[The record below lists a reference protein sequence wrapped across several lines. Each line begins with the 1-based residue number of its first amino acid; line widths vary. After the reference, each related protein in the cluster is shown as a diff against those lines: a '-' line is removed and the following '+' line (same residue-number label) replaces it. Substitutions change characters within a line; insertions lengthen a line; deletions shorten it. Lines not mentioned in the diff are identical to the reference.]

1 VRKRDPIRSA
11 DRKATRA
18 ALSALVLLGACLNP
32 RPEEE
37 PSDLQLEPVPE
48 SAGASVPN
56 ASSSPGQ
63 AGGNADSPALESPA
77 TNPAPTRAPSVAPPE
92 PRDAGAPDAGDPAA
106 SDAG

>member
-1 VRKRDPIRSA
+1 MRKREPSRSA
-11 DRKATRA
+11 YPKATRA
-18 ALSALVLLGACLNP
+18 ALSAFVLLGACLNP

-56 ASSSPGQ
+56 ASSTPGQ
-63 AGGNADSPALESPA
+63 AGDNADSPALESPA
-77 TNPAPTRAPSVAPPE
+77 TNPAPTRAPAAPPSE
-92 PRDAGAPDAGDPAA
+92 PRDAGASDAGDVAA